1 MVGLTAEANS
11 LESSLMSS
19 QSSPCKCKSEPAQ
32 GSANTSPLHPLLYVR
47 YKDHVIYKN
56 ILQPKAE
63 AAERE
68 TVGWL
73 TKQNEEIML
82 IENDRTLQSDEI
94 PCGQGNGIIILK
106 SCIIEIRLLDLQP
119 LQKNSNCHLNS
130 HNSTNKGEFAL
141 LPKKR
146 KTQPSR
152 NQ

>member
-11 LESSLMSS
+11 LESSQMSS
-19 QSSPCKCKSEPAQ
+19 QSSPCRSKSEPAQ

-56 ILQPKAE
+56 ILQPIAE

-82 IENDRTLQSDEI
+82 IEHDRTIQNSEI
-94 PCGQGNGIIILK
+94 SSGQGNGIIILK
-106 SCIIEIRLLDLQP
+106 SCIIEIRSLP
-119 LQKNSNCHLNS
+119 LQKNSNWHLNS
-130 HNSTNKGEFAL
+130 QETTRKGEFAL
-141 LPKKR
+141 KPKKR
-146 KTQPSR
+146 KTQTSR
-152 NQ
+152 KT